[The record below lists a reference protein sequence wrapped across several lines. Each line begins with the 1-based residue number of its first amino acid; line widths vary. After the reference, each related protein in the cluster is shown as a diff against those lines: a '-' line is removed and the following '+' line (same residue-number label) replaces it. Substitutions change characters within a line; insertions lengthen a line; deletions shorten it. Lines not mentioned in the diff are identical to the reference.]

1 MAATPDTQE
10 ILDLANKLGD
20 LVSQHPA
27 VAKYKDAQKSVSNDP
42 DAGRLLAE
50 FDRQL
55 DTLSRQE
62 ASGMGIT
69 DAQRRS
75 LETLQTQIMS
85 HIKIKNL
92 NMAQVDFVDLL
103 RKVNQTWQSKLS
115 DATGPAGAS
124 PTPAGPRLG

>member
-1 MAATPDTQE
+1 MATPEQE
-10 ILDLANKLGD
+10 ILDLASKLGD

-27 VAKYKDAQKSVSNDP
+27 VAKYKDAQKSVSSDP
-42 DAGRLLAE
+42 DAGRLLAD

-55 DTLSRQE
+55 DALSRQE

-75 LETLQTQIMS
+75 LETLQSQIMS

-115 DATGPAGAS
+115 DAGAAPS
-124 PTPAGPRLG
+124 PAGPRLG

>member
-1 MAATPDTQE
+1 MAATPDLNE

-20 LVSQHPA
+20 LVSAHPA
-27 VAKYKDAQKSVSNDP
+27 VAKYKDAQKLVSADP
-42 DAGRLLAE
+42 DAGRLLAD

-75 LETLQTQIMS
+75 LESLQSQIMS

-103 RKVNQTWQSKLS
+103 RKVNQTWQAKLA
-115 DATGPAGAS
+115 DTGAATGA
-124 PTPAGPRLG
+124 PTGGPRLG